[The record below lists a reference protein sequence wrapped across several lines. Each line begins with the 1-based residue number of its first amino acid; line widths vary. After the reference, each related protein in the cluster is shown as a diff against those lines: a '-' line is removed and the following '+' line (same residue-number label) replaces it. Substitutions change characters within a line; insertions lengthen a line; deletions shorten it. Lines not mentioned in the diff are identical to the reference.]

1 MGSYNHTCFVT
12 HQTIAT
18 DDNVRLWLVRRQP
31 DISSFTRPDSM
42 WSPIGASI
50 EAKYDD
56 YGLYTLNDGGRDRA
70 KSLLDALSSRVT
82 KHYSNSTDEFLR
94 DDFQNALKT
103 GGVEDAWKLL
113 MTAADRGVLR
123 ASGYQDKTEAPVY
136 VAAMHEAAYQGL
148 LSCAAK
154 QRCSVEFKASDC
166 ISMTDALFAKASTN
180 MNASSA
186 FLVIIGDVY
195 RAFHQDPILDDVTN
209 MRRFRFSAIIEDYVG
224 GERTAEKRDIA
235 VNRIADEM
243 KDEAVFKALEY
254 MNIAIQP
261 SLYGGQDYGNEVG
274 RMYSE
279 LVNSVST
286 QVSAQRDF
294 DGDYDE
300 DEDDE
305 PTP

>member
-18 DDNVRLWLVRRQP
+18 DDNVRLWLVRRKP
-31 DISSFTRPDSM
+31 EISSFTRPDSM

-56 YGLYTLNDGGRDRA
+56 CGLYTLNDGGRDRA

-82 KHYSNSTDEFLR
+82 KHYSIPTAKFLR
-94 DDFQNALKT
+94 DDIQNVIKRSN
-103 GGVEDAWKLL
+103 VEDAWKLL
-113 MTAADRGVLR
+113 AMAADRNVLR
-123 ASGYQDKTEAPVY
+123 ASGYHDETEAPVF

-148 LSCAAK
+148 LSCTAK
-154 QRCSVEFKASDC
+154 QMGSVETKAFDC
-166 ISMTDALFAKASTN
+166 IHMVDKLCAGQDALPGG
-180 MNASSA
+180 SSG
-186 FLVIIGDVY
+186 FLMIGNVY
-195 RAFHQDPILDDVTN
+195 NKFHQDPIHDDVTN
-209 MRRFRFSAIIEDYVG
+209 IRRAQFELIIEEYIKG
-224 GERTAEKRDIA
+224 QRTVNQRDA
-235 VNRIADEM
+235 AANRIADAM

-274 RMYSE
+274 HMYSK
-279 LVNSVST
+279 LVSSVSA
-286 QVSAQRDF
+286 QVSAQHDF